1 MNADKFLAVCLP
13 LRVSDLLS
21 RKKAYAVVLA
31 VIICSMLVASVHAS
45 KTIKTSDGYCWLRT
59 SKDIKLVFILD
70 AFFWCFIPFVVI
82 SVLNAAIFIALF
94 RARRDA
100 SQLHETTANVS
111 TPSASRSIVQSSSI
125 NGRISTTSY
134 LKTPTN
140 SSMKKQFRTSTNG
153 NTSNRTR
160 IQSQNLQITIMLIT
174 ISISFFVLTLPNAI
188 YYLLI
193 FLRVVI
199 EHWSVV
205 QCDGNEY
212 RNLDKYVRTSAV
224 VYFISNITSDLMHVV
239 NFFLYFISG
248 ARFRAEFRRL
258 IFSQICRWCYRR
270 DKEKMLKKDFAGNER
285 SFIRSSG
292 VAAVRSLAS
301 LPTAGIQQ
309 SRTSNLSYSTTIRDK
324 QKVKQAIVR
333 LSSNPNVPLDGNIST
348 VLEGNRKRSQCATP
362 ALIISA
368 DKNEKS
374 SESNGLLSSE

>member
-258 IFSQICRWCYRR
+258 I
-270 DKEKMLKKDFAGNER
+270 L
-285 SFIRSSG
+285 
-292 VAAVRSLAS
+292 
-301 LPTAGIQQ
+301 
-309 SRTSNLSYSTTIRDK
+309 SNLSM
-324 QKVKQAIVR
+324 
-333 LSSNPNVPLDGNIST
+333 
-348 VLEGNRKRSQCATP
+348 VLPSR
-362 ALIISA
+362 
-368 DKNEKS
+368 
-374 SESNGLLSSE
+374 